1 MTKEQLTRYTGL
13 YLKAKR
19 LCDELEQLESEPQPF
34 AKHRLSDIER
44 EISQTLDEMDMIR
57 AAVGALPDLVE
68 QEVLTLRYLT
78 ASGADLPTWK
88 QVAQQL
94 YGKSGEAEL
103 QKVQRLH
110 KAALEHLKQCT

>member
-1 MTKEQLTRYTGL
+1 MTRYTGL
-13 YLKAKR
+13 YLKTRR
-19 LCDELEQLESEPQPF
+19 LCDELERLESEPQPI
-34 AKHRLSDIER
+34 AKHRLPKIEQ
-44 EISQTLDEMDMIR
+44 EIGQTLDEMDMIR

-103 QKVQRLH
+103 QKVQRLC
-110 KAALEHLKQCT
+110 KTALKHLEEMV

>member
-13 YLKAKR
+13 YLKTRR
-19 LCDELEQLESEPQPF
+19 LCDELEQLESEPQPI
-34 AKHRLSDIER
+34 AKHRLPEIEK

-68 QEVLTLRYLT
+68 QEVLTLRYLK

-94 YGKSGEAEL
+94 YGKCGEAEL
-103 QKVQRLH
+103 QKVKRLC
-110 KAALEHLKQCT
+110 KTALKHLEQMG

>member
-13 YLKAKR
+13 YLKTRR
-19 LCDELEQLESEPQPF
+19 LCDELEQLKSEPQPI
-34 AKHRLSDIER
+34 AKHRLPEIEK
-44 EISQTLDEMDMIR
+44 EINQTLDEMDMIR

-78 ASGADLPTWK
+78 VSGADLPTWK

-94 YGKSGEAEL
+94 YGKGGEAEL
-103 QKVQRLH
+103 QKVQRLCKTAIKH
-110 KAALEHLKQCT
+110 LEQMA